1 MMKMQ
6 EQPSV
11 AVKTGLPF
19 FDVQCSELVQ
29 TVDLL
34 DLSPLHSIA
43 SDVFVSRFHV
53 LLDAIENFFRYE
65 EALLDRD
72 LIPGEIRQ
80 RHLADHEKIRR
91 MLGGIRKDSMRK
103 KNQTAI
109 DAYRAIRHEIEQHV
123 LRFSFDVSGF
133 LPSLSH

>member
-11 AVKTGLPF
+11 VVKTGLPF

-29 TVDLL
+29 AIDLL

-53 LLDAIENFFRYE
+53 LLDAIENFFRY
-65 EALLDRD
+65 AKGQTSV
-72 LIPGEIRQ
+72 PGVFAAGDCTTVPYKQIVIAAGR
-80 RHLADHEKIRR
+80 ARR
-91 MLGGIRKDSMRK
+91 RR
-103 KNQTAI
+103 
-109 DAYRAIRHEIEQHV
+109 
-123 LRFSFDVSGF
+123 
-133 LPSLSH
+133 

>member
-1 MMKMQ
+1 MMTLR
-6 EQPSV
+6 EHPNL

-19 FDVQCSELVQ
+19 FDVQCNELVRAI
-29 TVDLL
+29 DLL

-53 LLDAIENFFRYE
+53 LLDAIERFFQYE
-65 EALLDRD
+65 EALWDRC

-80 RHLADHEKIRR
+80 LHLADHERIRR
-91 MLGGIRKDSMRK
+91 MLDGIRKDSMRK

-123 LRFSFDVSGF
+123 QRFSFDVSGF
-133 LPSLSH
+133 LSSLRH